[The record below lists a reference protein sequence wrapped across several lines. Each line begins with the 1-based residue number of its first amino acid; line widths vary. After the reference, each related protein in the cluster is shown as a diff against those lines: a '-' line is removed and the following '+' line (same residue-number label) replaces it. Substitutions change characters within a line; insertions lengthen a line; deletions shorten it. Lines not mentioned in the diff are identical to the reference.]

1 MSQLG
6 MFVSCLRTNPPRA
19 LLTRSIAAMTSAISR
34 TKVIA
39 GKAICLT
46 LFVVFAAGAGLA
58 QTPAPTDGWVV
69 LPVNEY
75 AALRHA
81 AFPLEAEPVALPVE
95 ATLSRI
101 DYDLKVDGDLA
112 SGEARLTVD
121 VIKDGWVRLALPS
134 GLMVREA
141 KLDGRQVTLLTR
153 PAEKGPGG
161 ADLLLSKTGRS
172 ILTLKIVAPVSTVA
186 GTDILQL
193 PTSNSA
199 VSHATIELTRQGVD
213 VHITGGL
220 LLEHANLHRLRIGSA
235 EDEILE
241 TVNGL
246 WRVK

>member
-1 MSQLG
+1 MNRVG
-6 MFVSCLRTNPPRA
+6 IFPSCLPRSKPIAVCSKYLTILTVSAVRTTA
-19 LLTRSIAAMTSAISR
+19 TITAKAVFLSLAM
-34 TKVIA
+34 
-39 GKAICLT
+39 
-46 LFVVFAAGAGLA
+46 VFCTASGLA
-58 QTPAPTDGWVV
+58 QAPSPTGDGWVV
-69 LPVNEY
+69 LPVDEY
-75 AALRHA
+75 RALRRAALPTA
-81 AFPLEAEPVALPVE
+81 AEPNPPPVE

-153 PAEKGPGG
+153 PAGKGPGD

-199 VSHATIELTRQGVD
+199 V
-213 VHITGGL
+213 
-220 LLEHANLHRLRIGSA
+220 
-235 EDEILE
+235 
-241 TVNGL
+241 
-246 WRVK
+246 